1 MAGLSWIPLC
11 AFLFIFYLFS
21 LSGFDC
27 VQFYGCNRCV
37 IFVLDIVYYI
47 IIIMQDE
54 NHEHQHSLGNK
65 LDTLNIENIE
75 KDHFHILNPT

>member
-1 MAGLSWIPLC
+1 M
-11 AFLFIFYLFS
+11 
-21 LSGFDC
+21 
-27 VQFYGCNRCV
+27 